1 MNIESIVKNNLCTG
15 CGACISEDINKQAKM
30 IWDKSGFLIP
40 KLGPN
45 STQEKMI
52 IVCPFATQQKNEDE
66 LGAVFFKDKAE
77 NYNSK
82 LGYYTNL
89 YAGYAKQFRETSS
102 SGGIATYVFKKLLEE
117 KIVDHLFIVKEKNGE
132 YSYQFFSD
140 FQNITKISKTR
151 YVPVTM
157 AELFEK
163 ISTIDGRVAVS
174 GVACFVK
181 AVRLKQYYYPELKD
195 KIPFV
200 VGIICGGLK
209 SKYYTDFLAQS
220 AGCFSEYK
228 HAEYRVK
235 NKDSSALNYKF
246 SCIEK
251 NNNKIHMVEM
261 KTLGDM
267 WGTGL
272 FKSNACDFCDDVVTE
287 LADISLGDAWIDPYD
302 KSGLGNSIVITRS
315 QTADKIVKDGLE
327 LDHLVLDFL
336 PESSIM
342 KSQQGS
348 FNHRHN
354 GLKLRV
360 EIAKNRNHLS
370 LYKRERF
377 LIDQNFL
384 LNQIQTLRAKTR
396 ALSLTY
402 WKYEKNVEIF
412 NKRMKPIL
420 FCLKLFTK
428 LNTYV
433 KKYLSGFGVNN
444 K

>member
-66 LGAVFFKDKAE
+66 LGAVFFKDRAE

-181 AVRLKQYYYPELKD
+181 AVRLKQYYYPELKE

-220 AGCFSEYK
+220 ADCFVEYGN
-228 HAEYRVK
+228 AQYRIK
-235 NKDSSALNYKF
+235 NKDSYALDYKF
-246 SCIEK
+246 SCTEK

-261 KTLGDM
+261 KKLGDM

-302 KSGLGNSIVITRS
+302 KSGMGNSIIITRS
-315 QTADKIVKDGLE
+315 VLSDKLIKLGLKHNDLI
-327 LDHLVLDFL
+327 LDNLSEKVVL
-336 PESSIM
+336 S
-342 KSQQGS
+342 SQQGS

-354 GLKLRV
+354 GLKFRIKLANV
-360 EIAKNRNHLS
+360 NGKLVPN
-370 LYKRERF
+370 KRERF
-377 LIDQNFL
+377 LIDQHIL
-384 LNQIQTLRAKTR
+384 LNKIQILRAKTR
-396 ALSLTY
+396 NNSLVF
-402 WKYEKNVEIF
+402 WKHTKNLNLF
-412 NKRMKPIL
+412 NKKMKNSL
-420 FCLKLFTK
+420 FKLKFFTLINRYATKYISK
-428 LNTYV
+428 LGGV
-433 KKYLSGFGVNN
+433 K
-444 K
+444 

>member
-15 CGACISEDINKQAKM
+15 CGACISEDEYKQAKM
-30 IWDKSGFLIP
+30 IWDENGFLVP
-40 KLGPN
+40 RLGVN

-52 IVCPFATQQKNEDE
+52 SVCPFALEQKNEDE
-66 LGAVFFKDKAE
+66 LGELFLKNHTE

-102 SGGIATYVFKKLLEE
+102 SGGIATYVFKRLLEE

-132 YSYQFFSD
+132 YSYQFFSN
-140 FQNITKISKTR
+140 FQEITKISKTR

-163 ISTIDGRVAVS
+163 ISTIDGKVAVS

-181 AVRLKQYYYPELKD
+181 AVRLKQYHYPELKE

-209 SKYYTDFLAQS
+209 SKFYTDFLAQS
-220 AGCFSEYK
+220 AGCFSEYQN
-228 HAEYRVK
+228 AEYRVK
-235 NKDSSALNYKF
+235 NKESYALDYKF
-246 SCIEK
+246 SCVEK

-315 QTADKIVKDGLE
+315 LLADKIIKSGLVE
-327 LDHLVLDFL
+327 CDLVLDEL
-336 PESSIM
+336 LES
-342 KSQQGS
+342 KVLQSQQGS

-354 GLKLRV
+354 GLKVRV
-360 EIAKNRNHLS
+360 ELASSNEKLFPKKRN
-370 LYKRERF
+370 KF
-377 LIDQNFL
+377 LIDQGFL
-384 LNQIQTLRAKTR
+384 LNQIQVLRAKTR
-396 ALSLTY
+396 SNSLFF
-402 WKYEKNVEIF
+402 WKATQNVSLF
-412 NKRMKPIL
+412 NKQMKSSL
-420 FCLKLFTK
+420 VKLKIYTFINRYLAKYSTK
-428 LNTYV
+428 NEV
-433 KKYLSGFGVNN
+433 KK
-444 K
+444 